1 MGQEFRARFEPPAQ
15 WRTQW
20 NIDSVNLEM
29 QYLGTNFQIMLEVD
43 KKGAF
48 SKDRRTQ
55 YNVELATLR
64 QASLRQVSEQLLSLI
79 QRMLSL

>member
-1 MGQEFRARFEPPAQ
+1 
-15 WRTQW
+15 
-20 NIDSVNLEM
+20 M

-64 QASLRQVSEQLLSLI
+64 QASLQQVGEQLLSLI